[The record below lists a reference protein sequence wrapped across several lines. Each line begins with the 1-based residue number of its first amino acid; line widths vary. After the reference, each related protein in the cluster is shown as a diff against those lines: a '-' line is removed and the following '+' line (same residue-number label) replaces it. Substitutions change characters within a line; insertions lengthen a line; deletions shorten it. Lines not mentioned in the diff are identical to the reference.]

1 MILSAFI
8 AEKSIKGGIV
18 MLSYFN
24 RLKSKKGFTL
34 IELIV
39 VIAIIGVLIAM
50 IVPAMTGSNKDELGK
65 GLAKDFFYRTQ
76 DVMCDAKMTSPDAFN
91 GFAANDAVFY
101 AEIDINGSVTEVGYL
116 SVLVRIPAVNVSSS
130 TSFSDSFKKV
140 MSKFAY
146 NAEEYVT
153 SQDNMVGTLYA
164 VVDKNFTVQAAYW
177 SDMPAAD
184 IATAG
189 PVDITL
195 EKDNILYSGYY
206 CCAYPPIL
214 SNEGKVMYEYT

>member
-1 MILSAFI
+1 
-8 AEKSIKGGIV
+8 
-18 MLSYFN
+18 MLSFFN

-39 VIAIIGVLIAM
+39 VLAIIGVLLAM
-50 IVPAMTGSNKDELGK
+50 VLPLMGGSHKDEIGK
-65 GLAKDFFYRTQ
+65 GLAKDFFYRAQ
-76 DVMCDAKMTSPDAFN
+76 DIMCDAKVSSPDAFN

-101 AEIDINGSVTEVGYL
+101 AEIDSVGKVTEVGYL
-116 SVLVRIPAVNVSSS
+116 SVLVRIPAATVSSS

-146 NAEEYVT
+146 SAEEYVT
-153 SQDNMVGTLYA
+153 SQNDMIGTLYA

-189 PVDITL
+189 TVDITL
-195 EKDNILYSGYY
+195 ENDNILFSGYY
-206 CCAYPPIL
+206 CCAYPAKL
-214 SNEGKVMYEYT
+214 SYQGKVMYEYT